1 MAKSRRDLPPMMDQ
15 KTLQDMALIMAV
27 TCVRKTII
35 EDYHA
40 DGKIS
45 DPEMAAFNK
54 QVANKL
60 FTFLTHLFGRSDDSQ
75 DFLEMLSAFYPA
87 DWDKPKL
94 DENTVRALE
103 LYREQ
108 KKRLTSP

>member
-1 MAKSRRDLPPMMDQ
+1 MAKSRKDLPPMMDQ
-15 KTLQDMALIMAV
+15 KTMQDMALIMAV
-27 TCVRKTII
+27 NCVRNTII

-40 DGKIS
+40 AGKIS

-54 QVANKL
+54 EVANKL
-60 FTFLTHLFGRSDDSQ
+60 FTFLTHLFGRSEDSQ
-75 DFLEMLSAFYPA
+75 DFLEMLSAFYPS

-103 LYREQ
+103 MYRER
-108 KKRLTSP
+108 KRRSASS